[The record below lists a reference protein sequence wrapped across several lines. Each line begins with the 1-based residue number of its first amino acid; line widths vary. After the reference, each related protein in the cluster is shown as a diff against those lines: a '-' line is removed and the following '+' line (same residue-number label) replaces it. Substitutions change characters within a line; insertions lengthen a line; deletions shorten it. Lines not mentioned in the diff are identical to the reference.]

1 MVLALRFKLNAVM
14 LSISILQIVDYA
26 KCFKDDAG
34 LNCFCIVS
42 ILKHGELWLL
52 LKYLDYCWLLMLHNC
67 SMCLSIIPA
76 ASTTYAL

>member
-1 MVLALRFKLNAVM
+1 MM
-14 LSISILQIVDYA
+14 LSILQIVDYA

-34 LNCFCIVS
+34 LNCFCIVSIIFKKKTNIVS

-67 SMCLSIIPA
+67 SMCLS
-76 ASTTYAL
+76 TFLLLQEL